1 MPRAMLSPFENA
13 TSLRC
18 AARSRT
24 SAPARASL
32 RCGYAAP
39 LSGSVGS
46 NLQATSVRQS
56 EDVVNQTEHGEH
68 DRAGVDLARAAGEK
82 FHDRIE
88 HQAGSQ
94 SVRDVVSKHH

>member
-1 MPRAMLSPFENA
+1 MLPPIENA

-32 RCGYAAP
+32 RCGCAAQP
-39 LSGSVGS
+39 SESFGS

-56 EDVVNQTEHGEH
+56 EDVVDQTEDGQH
-68 DRAGVDLARAAGEK
+68 DRAAVNLPHAAGEK
-82 FHDRIE
+82 LHDRIE
-88 HQAGSQ
+88 HQAGGQ
-94 SVRDVVSKHH
+94 SVRDVVSKNHH